1 MVTVVAKEH
10 RNYVH
15 ARASFPFKPHIA
27 LWRPLG
33 ILFVA
38 ARPAYEGGGGT
49 ANKRHIVYDIN
60 SHITIIK
67 SSPLAAVCVLV
78 RLYVFGIIT
87 AQMCAE

>member
-38 ARPAYEGGGGT
+38 ARPAYEGGGDSEQT
-49 ANKRHIVYDIN
+49 AH
-60 SHITIIK
+60 
-67 SSPLAAVCVLV
+67 CV
-78 RLYVFGIIT
+78 RYKF
-87 AQMCAE
+87 AHYNN